1 MILKLYQILHIFSDI
16 YLTTIQEFGKS
27 LSSASNL
34 RVYSNLLW
42 DILAEVWRHR
52 VIFSN
57 LLKGVSIIT
66 F

>member
-1 MILKLYQILHIFSDI
+1 MEICFVLI

-42 DILAEVWRHR
+42 DILAEAWRHR
-52 VIFSN
+52 VILSN
-57 LLKGVSIIT
+57 LLYSVSIIT